1 MPPNSKRDRVFY
13 KAVCYNQYYGLLGD
27 YADVILGHFAG
38 HFNNDVL
45 TAVVEGPGLDQFD
58 GVKDPKEEEDSSST
72 ELRKR
77 GHKKHPS
84 LTTSELNP
92 PYGHIAL
99 LGRPSIDIPS
109 PLPKVLGVLF
119 NAPSIVPLN
128 NPAIRVYEYATTS
141 DR

>member
-1 MPPNSKRDRVFY
+1 
-13 KAVCYNQYYGLLGD
+13 LGD

-58 GVKDPKEEEDSSST
+58 GVKEPKEEEEDSSST

-109 PLPKVLGVLF
+109 PLPKVLGILF